1 VSRAAVEP
9 ADIRPAQETEA
20 DLLSALIMQ
29 SKAHWGYSIEA
40 LESWRPELSIT
51 PASIR
56 KKPVFVAIVEGEV
69 AGCYSLA
76 PSAVSWA
83 LDNLWVLPRFMR
95 RGVGRA
101 LVSHALQTAARGGAS
116 EVTVD
121 ADPNA
126 ETFYLDCGAI
136 RCGEVAAPIAGQP
149 DRVRPQLAFQSAGRE
164 GTQE

>member
-1 VSRAAVEP
+1 V
-9 ADIRPAQETEA
+9 DICPAQETEA

-56 KKPVFVAIVEGEV
+56 EKPVFVAMVE
-69 AGCYSLA
+69 
-76 PSAVSWA
+76 
-83 LDNLWVLPRFMR
+83 
-95 RGVGRA
+95 
-101 LVSHALQTAARGGAS
+101 
-116 EVTVD
+116 
-121 ADPNA
+121 
-126 ETFYLDCGAI
+126 
-136 RCGEVAAPIAGQP
+136 GEVAAPIAGQP

>member
-1 VSRAAVEP
+1 VE
-9 ADIRPAQETEA
+9 IRPALETEA
-20 DLLSALIMQ
+20 DLLSALVMQ
-29 SKAHWGYSIEA
+29 SKAHWGYSVEA
-40 LESWRPELSIT
+40 LESWRSELSIS
-51 PASIR
+51 PEFIR
-56 KKPVFVAIVEGEV
+56 EKPVFVATVQGEL

-76 PSAVSWA
+76 PSPGAWA

-101 LVSHALQTAARGGAS
+101 LVSHALQTAARGGAT

-126 ETFYLDCGAI
+126 EAFYLDCGAV

-149 DRVRPQLAFQSAGRE
+149 TRVRPQLAFQSAGGE